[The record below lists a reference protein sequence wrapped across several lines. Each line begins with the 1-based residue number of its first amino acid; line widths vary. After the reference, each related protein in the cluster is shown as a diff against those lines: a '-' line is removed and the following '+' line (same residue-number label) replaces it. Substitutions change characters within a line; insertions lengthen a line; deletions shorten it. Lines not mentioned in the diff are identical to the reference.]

1 MSGDDDHLEEVP
13 SRSVRRRSTLT
24 PPDLTIDIEFERLS
38 LTLPGVGTLMT
49 GVTGNLVHGNLTA
62 IMGPSGAGKWPY
74 CF

>member
-1 MSGDDDHLEEVP
+1 MSGDDYHLEEIL

-62 IMGPSGAGKWPY
+62 IMGPSGAGK
-74 CF
+74 